1 MAAGGE
7 DRPVVRSDH
16 LKLDP
21 EPHAP
26 DLAHPAAH
34 DNAVAEFPRRAVVD
48 LGAQHDRIQSGP
60 RHFAQAHAHLAG
72 HDRPRR
78 LDEAQVGDVVDHA
91 AAVRVEEHNGNLML
105 DAREPRIG
113 HGVDSARARRTWPKQ
128 IPAGFRLHFAP
139 HGTISALAKMNDW
152 DVSSAL
158 ALYNVERWGAPYFT
172 INSGGHVAVRPDAEP
187 SREIDLMELVAE
199 ARERRLSFP
208 ITLRFQDLL
217 RHRVRTVNE
226 AFAEAIAGAGYQNV
240 YRGVF
245 PIKVNQLREVVEEVV
260 DAGAEFH
267 FGLEAGSKPE
277 LLAALSMHNDPE
289 SLIICNG
296 YKDADYVRNAML
308 GRKLGKRLVMV
319 VEKIEELAQILAVA
333 KQMDVEPWIGVRVR
347 LATKG
352 SGKWATSGGED
363 AKFGL
368 STAELVGAS
377 ELLRREGMA
386 HCLKLVHF
394 HVGSQIPDIGTI
406 KRAVREA
413 ARFYAKLQ
421 KLGHDLGYLDVGGG
435 LGIDYD
441 GSRTTFDSSANYTL
455 HEYARDVVAAVQ
467 EVCDE
472 EKVSHPVLV
481 SESGR
486 AIAAHHSVLV
496 VEAFGSIEKV
506 SRGPE
511 VVAAGG
517 DPSVVRDIIA
527 IYESL
532 GSKHRLE
539 SLHDAQEI
547 REKADS
553 MFALG
558 LLDLPAKAKV
568 ETVYWRTAAKVVEL
582 FHGVRYVPEEVKDL
596 EISLSDQVMC
606 NFSVFQSLLD
616 HWALGQLFPV
626 MPLHRLTEPPDR
638 QATLVDITCDSD
650 GKVARF
656 IDLQDVKP
664 TLPLHRTEEG
674 VPYYIGFFL
683 AGAYQDIMGDMHNL
697 FGRVNEMHIFL
708 DEDEESGYYIEEIIG
723 GNTIGNVLALT
734 QWEKSELVRRMKVQF
749 DAAIKEDRM
758 KPNEAMRLLD
768 SYEKAL
774 EGYTYLNCFGGNG

>member
-1 MAAGGE
+1 
-7 DRPVVRSDH
+7 
-16 LKLDP
+16 
-21 EPHAP
+21 
-26 DLAHPAAH
+26 
-34 DNAVAEFPRRAVVD
+34 
-48 LGAQHDRIQSGP
+48 
-60 RHFAQAHAHLAG
+60 
-72 HDRPRR
+72 
-78 LDEAQVGDVVDHA
+78 
-91 AAVRVEEHNGNLML
+91 
-105 DAREPRIG
+105 
-113 HGVDSARARRTWPKQ
+113 
-128 IPAGFRLHFAP
+128 
-139 HGTISALAKMNDW
+139 MNDW

-172 INSGGHVAVRPDAEP
+172 VNGKGHVAVRPSGEP
-187 SREIDLMELVAE
+187 LREIDMMELVHE
-199 ARERRLSFP
+199 ARERGLAFP
-208 ITLRFQDLL
+208 LTLRFQDLL
-217 RHRVRTVNE
+217 RHRVQTVNR
-226 AFAEAIAGAGYQNV
+226 AFAEAIAEAGYKNV

-277 LLAALSMHNDPE
+277 LLAALSMHDDPE

-352 SGKWATSGGED
+352 AGKWATSGGED

-368 STAELVGAS
+368 STAELVEAS

-441 GSRTTFDSSANYTL
+441 GSRTTFDSSVNYSL
-455 HEYARDVVAAVQ
+455 HEYTRDVVAAVQ

-472 EKVSHPVLV
+472 EKVAHPVLV

-496 VEAFGSIEKV
+496 VEAFGAIEKV

-511 VVAAGG
+511 VVAAEG
-517 DPSVVRDIIA
+517 DPAVVRDIIA
-527 IYESL
+527 IYQSL

-553 MFALG
+553 MFSLG

-568 ETVYWRTAAKVVEL
+568 ETVYWRIAAKVVEL
-582 FHGVRYVPEEVKDL
+582 FRGVRYVPEEVKDL

-626 MPLHRLTEPPDR
+626 MPLHRLKEAPER

-664 TLPLHRTEEG
+664 TLPVHRAEEG
-674 VPYYIGFFL
+674 KPYYLGFFL

-734 QWEKSELVRRMKVQF
+734 QWEKSELIRRMKVQV
-749 DAAIKEDRM
+749 DAAIKQDRF
-758 KPNEAMRLLD
+758 KPNEGMRLLD

-774 EGYTYLNCFGGNG
+774 EGYTYLNCFGTNGSNGAS